1 MKKNKQLDTLIAD
14 IYEKVEI
21 LGRGEAIDVSEED
34 LDKFAEF
41 MKQALVDWITPKA
54 NKKPTIRMSNV
65 GKHKRQMGFDMNS
78 EREAK
83 DINAP
88 TTITII

>member
-41 MKQALVDWITPKA
+41 MKQALIDWITPRA
-54 NKKPTIRMSNV
+54 NKKPTLRMSNV
-65 GKHKRQMGFDMNS
+65 GKPSRQLWFDMNS
-78 EREAK
+78 DTR
-83 DINAP
+83 
-88 TTITII
+88 T